1 MARKLL
7 INTKEKI
14 LSSVEELITAK
25 GVNSFSLRDVSKA
38 ANISLGTLYYF
49 YKSKDDLIYELMI
62 KHMNQFEDDYLSW
75 LKRHQN
81 DLTKERF
88 LEVIF
93 YKGTK
98 LFNRAKMHIFI
109 INECIKENENL
120 KTKYNEL
127 WEKWFEHILDGV
139 KLVFTNEK
147 DPETLSFILMFI
159 IDGLVIQEVL
169 HSKVI
174 DVDKLINYFKQK
186 NVKN

>member
-14 LSSVEELITAK
+14 LLSVEELIASK
-25 GVNSFSLRDVSKA
+25 GVNSFSLRDVSKI

-49 YKSKDDLIYELMI
+49 YKTKDDLIYELMI
-62 KHMNQFEDDYLSW
+62 KHMNQFEEDYLSW
-75 LKRHQN
+75 LNRHQK
-81 DLTKERF
+81 DLTRKRF

-120 KTKYNEL
+120 RTKYNEL
-127 WEKWFEHILDGV
+127 WEKWYRHIVDGI
-139 KLVFTNEK
+139 KLVYKDEE
-147 DPETLSFILMFI
+147 DPETLAYVFMFI

-169 HSKVI
+169 HSKAI
-174 DVDKLINYFKQK
+174 DVDKLIDYINKK
-186 NVKN
+186 DAKK